1 MIIIDSSNY
10 ISELFLYDFG
20 QLPDAFLP
28 IGNNRLIDVIIKRLY
43 KKNENIFLIIPNNF
57 NLDKILNYQLSDL
70 GINYIYKDQ
79 FKDLSNH
86 IFQNNLEKYENI
98 KYIHRLALPI
108 EDMSGFEKYKK
119 FSSDIPSFGLCINYN
134 FNFEQIF
141 SSKKIDSL
149 DKFNKEIYQLKL
161 FKTKNTSKLNTID
174 LGISTH
180 YFKVRA
186 ELVSLRFF
194 NKLKIEN
201 NKISKTVQYSKKG
214 EEEANWYKNTKKYI
228 PQIAP
233 SIINSSK
240 DKKTYTLEYLPM
252 VSLSEIYT
260 YGQIDINYW
269 DNIFSSISYI
279 LGDMHKCA
287 VNLIKKNRLKIIDE
301 DLNRYDEELFKVKT
315 INRLCDFCRS
325 KNINY
330 PFDVSL
336 NKNKKVN
343 VEEIIYMI
351 FKYINK
357 IKKKYLYIHG
367 DFCLSNILYDSRLST
382 IKLVDPKGHKNENN
396 LYEMIKFQTY
406 DLTKLAHSL
415 LGFYDLINTGE
426 IMAESYSINK
436 DFIEIKCNYSV
447 DFYHEMIYKKASSYE
462 FLDNCKLNDF
472 LPSTV
477 LLFLSMLPMHSDNE
491 LKQITLLGNA
501 IRIFESIN
509 SI

>member
-28 IGNNRLIDVIIKRLY
+28 IGNNRLIDLIIKRLY
-43 KKNENIFLIIPNNF
+43 KKSENIFLIIPNNF
-57 NLDKILNYQLSDL
+57 NLDNILNYQLSDL
-70 GINYIYKDQ
+70 GINYINKDQ
-79 FKDLSNH
+79 FKDLAYN
-86 IFQNNLEKYENI
+86 ILQNDFDKYENI

-108 EDMSGFEKYKK
+108 EDKSSFEKYKK
-119 FSSDIPSFGLCINYN
+119 FSSEIPSFGLCINYN
-134 FNFEQIF
+134 FNFEKIF
-141 SSKKIDSL
+141 SYKKIDSL
-149 DKFNKEIYQLKL
+149 DKFNEEIYQLKL
-161 FKTKNTSKLNTID
+161 FKTKNTSKINTID
-174 LGISTH
+174 LGISAH

-214 EEEANWYKNTKKYI
+214 EEEANWYRNTKKYI

-233 SIINSSK
+233 AIINNSK

-260 YGQIDINYW
+260 YGKIDINYW
-269 DNIFSSISYI
+269 DNIFESISFI

-287 VNLIKKNRLKIIDE
+287 ENLIIKNRLKINNA
-301 DLNRYDEELFKVKT
+301 DLNNYDLELFKVKT
-315 INRLCDFCRS
+315 INRLSEFCRS

-330 PFDVSL
+330 PFEVSL
-336 NKNKKVN
+336 NKNKRVN
-343 VEEIIYMI
+343 VEEIIYKI
-351 FKYINK
+351 CQYTYQ

-367 DFCLSNILYDSRLST
+367 DFCLSNLLYDSRLST

-396 LYEMIKFQTY
+396 LYEMIKCQTY

-426 IMAESYSINK
+426 IIAESYCIKKNH
-436 DFIEIKCNYSV
+436 IEINCNYSV
-447 DFYHEMIYKKASSYE
+447 DYYHEMIYKKASSYE
-462 FLDNCKLNDF
+462 FLDNCKLKDY

-477 LLFLSMLPMHSDNE
+477 LLFLSMLPIHSDNE
-491 LKQITLLGNA
+491 LRQITLLGNA
-501 IRIFESIN
+501 IRIFESLK
-509 SI
+509 